1 MSVEGTYQNKNLSVR
16 DKIKFLDL
24 QLIILI
30 LILGLVSFLVMF
42 SIDGGKFGY
51 YTNNHIIRFSIFFL
65 STSTHVTLFP
75 TLEKQVPV
83 TSPTYPVPIMAIFII
98 YLDS

>member
-1 MSVEGTYQNKNLSVR
+1 MAIEGTYQNQNLSIK
-16 DKIKFLDL
+16 DKIKLLDF
-24 QLIILI
+24 QLIMLV

-65 STSTHVTLFP
+65 
-75 TLEKQVPV
+75 
-83 TSPTYPVPIMAIFII
+83 IF
-98 YLDS
+98 

>member
-1 MSVEGTYQNKNLSVR
+1 MAIEETYQNQNLSIK
-16 DKIKFLDL
+16 DKIKLLDF
-24 QLIILI
+24 QLIILV

-65 STSTHVTLFP
+65 
-75 TLEKQVPV
+75 
-83 TSPTYPVPIMAIFII
+83 IFIF
-98 YLDS
+98 